1 MQLCCVCSAGGQCPS
16 EESWAQ
22 ALKRCTRDVNALL
35 LRQSNARSELLSFLS
50 GKYHVGLYPTLLA
63 SAVFCGQADG
73 CQVL

>member
-22 ALKRCTRDVNALL
+22 ALKCCTRDVNALL
-35 LRQSNARSELLSFLS
+35 LRQSNACSELLSFLS
-50 GKYHVGLYPTLLA
+50 GKYVGLYPTLLA